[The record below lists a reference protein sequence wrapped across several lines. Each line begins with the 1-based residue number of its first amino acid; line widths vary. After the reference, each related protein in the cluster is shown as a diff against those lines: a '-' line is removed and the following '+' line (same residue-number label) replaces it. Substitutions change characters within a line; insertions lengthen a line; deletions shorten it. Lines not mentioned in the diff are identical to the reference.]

1 MNIALIGYRGTGK
14 TSVAKLLAGKLGMK
28 LVSTDELIEVSEGKT
43 ITEIVKEKGWAY
55 FREKENEIIK
65 KLNKKNCV
73 IDCGGGVVE
82 NKENVNSLKQNSKII
97 LLTADADIIIQ
108 RIKNEK
114 SRPPLTD
121 RQLTEEVKEMLEK
134 RKKLYESAAD
144 YIVDTTNL
152 TVEDAVDIIIKWVN
166 AK

>member
-82 NKENVNSLKQNSKII
+82 NKENVNSLNKNSKII
-97 LLTADADIIIQ
+97 LLTADAEIIIK

-114 SRPPLTD
+114 SRPPLTG